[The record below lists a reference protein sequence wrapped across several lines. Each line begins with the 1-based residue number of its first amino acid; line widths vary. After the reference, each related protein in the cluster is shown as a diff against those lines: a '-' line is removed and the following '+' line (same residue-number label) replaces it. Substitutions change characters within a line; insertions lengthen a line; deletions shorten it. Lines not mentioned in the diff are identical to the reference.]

1 MFTSPDNHQHKAPQ
15 AVLDHTTSSQNE
27 EHAKSDLWN
36 ICENP
41 ERPTGN
47 SEGIFLPTCN
57 KWTHCSS
64 YILAQQVRDYSWPVR
79 PKICATGT
87 LSWRRSGGG
96 GGISHSWRYLYSSI
110 LSTNWP
116 KSIFYT
122 SKQRIFRTKS
132 AFATRA
138 NLVTKVVEVVNF
150 PCWVRKSRIRTEA
163 HKKLL
168 ACSVSKG
175 TGSQNLNKVIRE
187 NSCVYVLF
195 FCIYLL
201 FLWGSAWITTC
212 VFLKQLI

>member
-1 MFTSPDNHQHKAPQ
+1 MNPLLSLHFSSAGKGLFMTSKAKNMCQ
-15 AVLDHTTSSQNE
+15 RNTVLAE
-27 EHAKSDLWN
+27 EW
-36 ICENP
+36 
-41 ERPTGN
+41 
-47 SEGIFLPTCN
+47 
-57 KWTHCSS
+57 
-64 YILAQQVRDYSWPVR
+64 
-79 PKICATGT
+79 
-87 LSWRRSGGG
+87 GGG

-187 NSCVYVLF
+187 NSCVYFLF

-212 VFLKQLI
+212 VFCETAYLILITLQAVAAIKKCCFKR